1 MPNDRAPVDL
11 ADWYSFPADS
21 LTRAFITPHTAR
33 LRIMAD
39 PEYLSIATRIVSY
52 VASGDVTWTL
62 PEEKPTSYAI
72 RLDAYS
78 GSWTLYEGILLNFD
92 HKAFARLSSLGCLY
106 WRHSDA
112 PAISAGPSP
121 NTRNYLMSYITL
133 DFLDPATLNEQEI
146 AQAHLVTAV
155 DAEFY

>member
-52 VASGDVTWTL
+52 VTSGDATWTL
-62 PEEKPTSYAI
+62 PEEEPTSYAI
-72 RLDAYS
+72 RLNAYS
-78 GSWTLYEGILLNFD
+78 GSWTLYEGTLLNFD
-92 HKAFARLSSLGCLY
+92 HKAFARLSSLGHLY
-106 WRHSDA
+106 WRSADA
-112 PAISAGPSP
+112 PATNGPSP

-133 DFLDPATLNEQEI
+133 DFQDPVTLDEQEI

-155 DAEFY
+155 DAKFY